1 MFPMRLGRCL
11 KLPGSLTSWL
21 LNEDNAL
28 NTLSWLRLC
37 SYARRTDRSV
47 SQKVGGRQ
55 RIGQQR
61 LLGKSRCLQYV
72 RHKRKRLCGRH
83 IPYAVNAYRG
93 EYMMRYSWAEIT
105 TASLLQ
111 FLWRYKKRT
120 FSEQFF
126 CCCTRGTIITISI
139 FSCSGGNQYGENIQT
154 HTFGQCPIYS
164 AGDSGHLFHFAGSNC
179 CSVGTFGV

>member
-1 MFPMRLGRCL
+1 MLGRCL

-72 RHKRKRLCGRH
+72 RHERKRLCGRH

-111 FLWRYKKRT
+111 FPWRYKKRT

-126 CCCTRGTIITISI
+126 CCCTRGTIITVSI

>member
-1 MFPMRLGRCL
+1 MRLGRYL
-11 KLPGSLTSWL
+11 KLPGSLTSWR

-55 RIGQQR
+55 RIVQQR

-72 RHKRKRLCGRH
+72 RHERKRLCGRH

-93 EYMMRYSWAEIT
+93 EYMMRYSCEIAVEDVPPRRSISPRSSSSHCSRISWILKVLKKAFYPRFT
-105 TASLLQ
+105 HGFRIILTQYENLLK
-111 FLWRYKKRT
+111 F
-120 FSEQFF
+120 
-126 CCCTRGTIITISI
+126 
-139 FSCSGGNQYGENIQT
+139 
-154 HTFGQCPIYS
+154 
-164 AGDSGHLFHFAGSNC
+164 
-179 CSVGTFGV
+179 